1 MLAIQAQAHSGTLD
15 AKPQA
20 LSPSEFSEEG
30 ARLSPDGRYFAY
42 VSNSSGKAEVYVRP
56 FEGSSYGAK
65 PAGGTSM
72 VSKNGGSAV
81 RWQSDG
87 KEIFYTRPGGD
98 LLSVDV
104 STTPVFRAGVPNLMF
119 KAPASSNWDVT
130 ADGQRFLFVVP
141 VGQNSASPYT
151 VVLNWQAALKR

>member
-1 MLAIQAQAHSGTLD
+1 
-15 AKPQA
+15 
-20 LSPSEFSEEG
+20 
-30 ARLSPDGRYFAY
+30 
-42 VSNSSGKAEVYVRP
+42 
-56 FEGSSYGAK
+56 
-65 PAGGTSM
+65 M

-81 RWQSDG
+81 RWRSDG

-130 ADGQRFLFVVP
+130 ADGQRFLFLKPLTEATPTPITAVV
-141 VGQNSASPYT
+141 NWTAS
-151 VVLNWQAALKR
+151 LRK